1 MGSGKKI
8 AAAAVLGAVAGAIAG
23 VLLAPKSGKETRAD
37 LEKWVKDFKKE
48 VAKRSSKVRVLT
60 QKKYNEIV
68 DMVAKEYK
76 VAKKFQEKELAPLVK
91 EVKSRWAAVSK
102 EAKKRS

>member
-1 MGSGKKI
+1 MGAGNKI

-23 VLLAPKSGKETRAD
+23 VLLAPKSGEETRAG
-37 LEKWVKDFKKE
+37 LKKWATDFKKE
-48 VAKRSSKVRVLT
+48 VASRSAKARALT
-60 QKKYNEIV
+60 QKKYDEIV

-76 VAKKFQEKELAPLVK
+76 VAKKFQEKELVPLVK
-91 EVKSRWAAVSK
+91 EVKSRWVSVSK

>member
-1 MGSGKKI
+1 MGAGKKI

-23 VLLAPKSGKETRAD
+23 VLLAPKSGKETYAD
-37 LEKWVKDFKKE
+37 LKKWTTNFKKE
-48 VAKRSSKVRVLT
+48 IAKRSATVKNLS
-60 QKKYNEIV
+60 QKKYDEIV

-76 VAKKFQEKELAPLVK
+76 VAKKFQEKELVPLVK